1 MLSIPSTSLGDIIG
15 SISQVFAD
23 LFPVFVFAVA
33 IPLVF
38 YVLYRLSKASQGDPV
53 DDFDPDDFEV

>member
-1 MLSIPSTSLGDIIG
+1 MLTIPATSLSDIFG
-15 SISQVFAD
+15 AVSQIFAD

-38 YVLYRLSKASQGDPV
+38 YVLYRLSKASQGDPE